1 MGPTGPWPRPRLWEP
16 WGLSAASQARSSF
29 PANPHPVHEQAS
41 RAHSGGFRPALPGA
55 TAQRKPLLV
64 LRGPQGVWGLGG
76 DEGAARGGR
85 AVLGCRRGGP
95 HALRRRREP
104 RLPGAGT

>member
-1 MGPTGPWPRPRLWEP
+1 M
-16 WGLSAASQARSSF
+16 
-29 PANPHPVHEQAS
+29 
-41 RAHSGGFRPALPGA
+41 
-55 TAQRKPLLV
+55 
-64 LRGPQGVWGLGG
+64 GG
-76 DEGAARGGR
+76 DEGAAGGGR